1 MDEPVTL
8 FWILAFLTVPAALTV
23 ILHKNPVYSALALVF
38 TLFQVAVMFV
48 ALEAYL
54 IAFLQVIVY
63 AGAIM
68 VLILFAIMLLSLEP
82 EEPAPE
88 RSTMR
93 AWGWAVA
100 AALAIELA
108 VVASLQSS
116 VKTTATSVPKD
127 FGSVEQVAERLY
139 TVHLLPFELTSV
151 LLLIAVVG
159 AVVLAR
165 RRS

>member
-1 MDEPVTL
+1 MTL
-8 FWILAFLTVPAALTV
+8 FWILAFLTIPAALTV
-23 ILHKNPVYSALALVF
+23 ILHKNPIYSALALVF
-38 TLFQVAVMFV
+38 TLFQVAIMFV

-82 EEPAPE
+82 EEPSPQ

-100 AALAIELA
+100 ALLTAELV

-116 VKTTATSVPKD
+116 VKPEVSSLPEG
-127 FGSVEQVAERLY
+127 FGSVEQVAERLFS
-139 TVHLLPFELTSV
+139 VHLLPFELTSV

>member
-1 MDEPVTL
+1 MTL

-23 ILHKNPVYSALALVF
+23 VLHRNPVYSALALVF
-38 TLFQVAVMFV
+38 TLFQVAIMFV

-54 IAFLQVIVY
+54 IAFLQVIIY
-63 AGAIM
+63 AGAIL

-82 EEPAPE
+82 EEPSPE

-93 AWGWAVA
+93 AWGWGVAALLMLELGAVA
-100 AALAIELA
+100 SMEHG
-108 VVASLQSS
+108 ASPAQ
-116 VKTTATSVPKD
+116 AGPKD
-127 FGSVEQVAERLY
+127 FGSVTSVATELFS
-139 TVHLLPFELTSV
+139 THLLPFELTSI
-151 LLLIAVVG
+151 LLLVALVG